1 MLTIKHLGDASGPRE
16 VKSDGF
22 AAGPGIS
29 RLREVHGPAQ
39 GDGVG
44 DPLPLISHQ
53 KEREIEAESARGS
66 LCGSR
71 TVGRQEPREAAGLV
85 PGTGEHLPSSQPSGC
100 TRLSG
105 CLCSGLSSVTLR
117 PSDLP

>member
-29 RLREVHGPAQ
+29 RLREVHGPAR

-71 TVGRQEPREAAGLV
+71 TLG
-85 PGTGEHLPSSQPSGC
+85 
-100 TRLSG
+100 
-105 CLCSGLSSVTLR
+105 
-117 PSDLP
+117 